1 MTDSTAP
8 QPAKV
13 SVTIDDPLYTL
24 LLEVRDDVRDVK
36 HDVAELREDKVDHE
50 ERLRKLEERKFVS
63 PWQMWLAVGS
73 GVTFLGGILAIINQL
88 SGAA

>member
-1 MTDSTAP
+1 MTDPIPAP
-8 QPAKV
+8 ASV
-13 SVTIDDPLYTL
+13 VTIDQSTIYNL
-24 LLEVRDDVRDVK
+24 LLEVRDDVREVK
-36 HDVAELREDKVDHE
+36 HDVAELKEDKVDHE

-73 GVTFLGGILAIINQL
+73 GVTFLGGILAIIDQL